1 MSDPTNFLPPQLTEK
16 AKAVSQDRLLHVF
29 AQVLLPS
36 QGHGILLPPLPTLN
50 FTGVYEASELQGK
63 RYLIV

>member
-1 MSDPTNFLPPQLTEK
+1 LTEK
-16 AKAVSQDRLLHVF
+16 AKAVSQDRRLHVF

-36 QGHGILLPPLPTLN
+36 NGDGILPPPVPTLH

-63 RYLIV
+63 RALIAEHLMIQCS